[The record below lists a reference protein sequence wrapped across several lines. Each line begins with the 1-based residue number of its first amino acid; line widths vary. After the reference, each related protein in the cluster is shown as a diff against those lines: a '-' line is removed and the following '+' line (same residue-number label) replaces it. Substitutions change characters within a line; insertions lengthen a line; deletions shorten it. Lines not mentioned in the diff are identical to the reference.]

1 MENRVS
7 YILIGL
13 FVFLL
18 SFSTVGFILW
28 LGKYAQSENYNYYKV
43 ITTQSVSGLNPKA
56 PVKLRGVS
64 VGEVKDIYI
73 NTNNSEEVIALIK
86 VKENTPIKKNTHA
99 LINLQGITGLSYIE
113 LEGGTHESALLHT
126 GDKKNEYGVIR
137 TQDSIIERVD
147 KTLTNIGNKTNR
159 MLDKTDEVMSQ
170 KNLENF
176 EKILTN
182 LVEVTASMNK
192 TLEMVYSKDKKIDEV
207 LEKGK
212 EFEIAVIK
220 SADEV
225 RKMAKN
231 IGITSHATLISMQEA
246 SATTSR
252 VMGALDDKLKEGKL
266 DIDVIVREN
275 LLPFQ
280 NDLNDLRT
288 LIIETKEF
296 VSELRDSP
304 SDILFKTTDV
314 ELAPSEKEEK

>member
-13 FVFLL
+13 FVFILGL
-18 SFSTVGFILW
+18 STVGFILW
-28 LGKYAQSENYNYYKV
+28 LGKYAQSEVYSYYKV
-43 ITTQSVSGLNPKA
+43 VTTQSVSGLNPKA

-73 NTNNSEEVIALIK
+73 NSDNSEEVIVLIK
-86 VKENTPIKKNTHA
+86 VKEKTPIKEDTHA

-113 LEGGTHESALLHT
+113 LDGGTHQSALLKT
-126 GDKKNEYGVIR
+126 GKDEKSYGTIQ
-137 TQDSIIERVD
+137 THDSIIERVD
-147 KTLTNIGNKTNR
+147 KTLTVIGDKTER
-159 MLDKTDEVMSQ
+159 MLDKTDDVMSE

-176 EKILTN
+176 EKILSN
-182 LVEVTASMNK
+182 LVTVTESMNK
-192 TLEMVYSKDKKIDEV
+192 TLKMIHSKENQIDQV
-207 LEKGK
+207 LDKGK

-225 RKMAKN
+225 RKMAKG
-231 IGITSHATLISMQEA
+231 IGITSHETLVSMQEA
-246 SATTSR
+246 AETTSR
-252 VMGALDDKLKEGKL
+252 VMGALDEKIKKGTL
-266 DIDVIVREN
+266 DLDVIVREN

-288 LIIETKEF
+288 LIIESKEL

-304 SDILFKTTDV
+304 SDILFKETV
-314 ELAPSEKEEK
+314 IELAPSEEKLK

>member
-13 FVFLL
+13 FVFILGI
-18 SFSTVGFILW
+18 SAVGFILW
-28 LGKYAQSENYNYYKV
+28 LGKYAQSEQYNYYKV
-43 ITTQSVSGLNPKA
+43 ITRQSVSGLNPKA

-73 NTNNSEEVIALIK
+73 NSNNSEEVIVLIR
-86 VKENTPIKKNTHA
+86 VKEDTPVKEDTHA
-99 LINLQGITGLSYIE
+99 LINFQGITGLSYIE
-113 LEGGTHESALLHT
+113 LEGGTHSSAFLKS
-126 GDKKNEYGVIR
+126 GDDRKSYGVIR
-137 TQDSIIERVD
+137 TKDSIIERVD
-147 KTLTNIGNKTNR
+147 KTLTSIGNKTNR

-170 KNLENF
+170 TNLENF
-176 EKILTN
+176 EKILAN
-182 LVEVTASMNK
+182 LVKVTDSMNK
-192 TLEMVYSKDKKIDEV
+192 TLIMLQSKESKLDEV
-207 LEKGK
+207 LIKGK

-231 IGITSHATLISMQEA
+231 IGISSHETLISMQEA

-280 NDLNDLRT
+280 NDLYDLRT
-288 LIIETKEF
+288 LIIESKEL

-304 SDILFKTTDV
+304 SDLLFKESNLD
-314 ELAPSEKEEK
+314 LAPSEEKR

>member
-13 FVFLL
+13 FVFILGL
-18 SFSTVGFILW
+18 STVGFILW
-28 LGKYAQSENYNYYKV
+28 LGKYAQSENYHYYHV

-56 PVKLRGVS
+56 PVKFRGVS

-73 NTNNSEEVIALIK
+73 NSDNSEEVIVLIK
-86 VKENTPIKKNTHA
+86 VKEDTPVKEDTHA

-113 LEGGTHESALLHT
+113 LEGGTSKSALLKT
-126 GDKKNEYGVIR
+126 DSKNYGEIR
-137 TQDSIIERVD
+137 TKDSVIERVD
-147 KTLTNIGNKTNR
+147 KTLTMIGDKTER
-159 MLDKTDEVMSQ
+159 MLDKTDEVMSH
-170 KNLENF
+170 KNLKNF
-176 EKILTN
+176 EKILEN
-182 LVEVTASMNK
+182 LVVVTLTLNK
-192 TLEMVYSKDKKIDEV
+192 TLEMMHSKSSQIDEV
-207 LEKGK
+207 LERGK
-212 EFEIAVIK
+212 EFEIAVIQA
-220 SADEV
+220 ADEV
-225 RKMAKN
+225 KKMSKN
-231 IGITSHATLISMQEA
+231 IGISSHKTLISMQEA

-252 VMGALDDKLKEGKL
+252 VMGSLDDKLKEGKL

-304 SDILFKTTDV
+304 SDLFFKETNLD
-314 ELAPSEKEEK
+314 LAPSEEKR

>member
-13 FVFLL
+13 FVFILGL
-18 SFSTVGFILW
+18 STVGFILW
-28 LGKYAQSENYNYYKV
+28 LGKYAQSENYHYYHV

-56 PVKLRGVS
+56 PVKFRGVS

-73 NTNNSEEVIALIK
+73 NSDNSEEVIVLIK
-86 VKENTPIKKNTHA
+86 VKEDTPVKEDTHA

-113 LEGGTHESALLHT
+113 LEGGTNKSALLKT
-126 GDKKNEYGVIR
+126 DSKNYGEIR
-137 TQDSIIERVD
+137 TKDSVIERVD
-147 KTLTNIGNKTNR
+147 KTLTMIGDKTER
-159 MLDKTDEVMSQ
+159 MLDKTDEVMSH
-170 KNLENF
+170 KNLKNF
-176 EKILTN
+176 EKILEN
-182 LVEVTASMNK
+182 LVVVTLTLNK
-192 TLEMVYSKDKKIDEV
+192 TLEMMHSKSSQIDEV
-207 LEKGK
+207 LERGK
-212 EFEIAVIK
+212 EFEIAVIQA
-220 SADEV
+220 ADEV
-225 RKMAKN
+225 KKMSKN
-231 IGITSHATLISMQEA
+231 IGISSHKTLISMQEA

-252 VMGALDDKLKEGKL
+252 VMGSLDDKLKEGKL

-304 SDILFKTTDV
+304 SDLFFKETNLD
-314 ELAPSEKEEK
+314 LAPSEEKR

>member
-13 FVFLL
+13 FVFVLG
-18 SFSTVGFILW
+18 FSIVGFILW
-28 LGKYAQSENYNYYKV
+28 LGKYAHNEDYNYYKV
-43 ITTQSVSGLNPKA
+43 VTTLSVSGLNPKA

-73 NTNNSEEVIALIK
+73 NRENSEEVVALIK
-86 VKENTPIKKNTHA
+86 VKEGTPIKEDTHA

-113 LEGGTHESALLHT
+113 LEGGTHDSALLKT
-126 GDKKNEYGVIR
+126 GYLSKDYGIIK

-147 KTLTNIGNKTNR
+147 KTLTTIGNKTKKI
-159 MLDKTDEVMSQ
+159 LDKTSKVMSQ
-170 KNLENF
+170 KNLDNF
-176 EKILTN
+176 EKILAN
-182 LVEVTASMNK
+182 LVEVTKSMNK
-192 TLEMVYSKDKKIDEV
+192 TLEMIHSKDKQIDKV
-207 LEKGK
+207 LNRAH
-212 EFEIAVIK
+212 EFEVAVIQ

-225 RKMAKN
+225 KKMAANLGKS
-231 IGITSHATLISMQEA
+231 GHETLVSMQEA

-252 VMGALDDKLKEGKL
+252 VMGALDDKLNEGAL

-288 LIIETKEF
+288 LIVETKEF
-296 VSELRDSP
+296 VGELRDSP
-304 SDILFKTTDV
+304 SDILFKETNL
-314 ELAPSEKEEK
+314 EMAPSEEREK

>member
-13 FVFLL
+13 FIFILG
-18 SFSTVGFILW
+18 FSTVGAILW
-28 LGKYAQSENYNYYKV
+28 LGKYAQNENYNYYKV
-43 ITTQSVSGLNPKA
+43 ITRQSVSGLNSKA

-73 NTNNSEEVIALIK
+73 SKNNSEEVIILIK
-86 VKENTPIKKNTHA
+86 VKDDTPIKEDTHA

-113 LEGGTHESALLHT
+113 LEGGAHSSSLLKT
-126 GDKKNEYGVIR
+126 GDTEDSYGVIR
-137 TQDSIIERVD
+137 TKDSIIERVD
-147 KTLTNIGNKTNR
+147 KTLTDIGNKTKR
-159 MLDKTDEVMSQ
+159 MLDKTNEVMSQ
-170 KNLENF
+170 TNLNNF
-176 EKILTN
+176 EKILEN
-182 LVEVTASMNK
+182 LVKVTDSMNK
-192 TLEMVYSKDKKIDEV
+192 TLEMLQSKDSKLDDV
-207 LEKGK
+207 LVKGK

-231 IGITSHATLISMQEA
+231 IGISSHETLIAMQEA
-246 SATTSR
+246 SDTTSR
-252 VMGALDDKLKEGKL
+252 VMIALDDKLKEGKL

-288 LIIETKEF
+288 LIVESREL

-304 SDILFKTTDV
+304 SDILFKESKI
-314 ELAPSEKEEK
+314 ELAPSEEKR

>member
-13 FVFLL
+13 FVFILG
-18 SFSTVGFILW
+18 FSIVGSILW
-28 LGKYAQSENYNYYKV
+28 LGKYAQDENYNYYKV
-43 ITTQSVSGLNPKA
+43 VTTQSVSGLNPKA

-73 NTNNSEEVIALIK
+73 NKDNSEEVIVLIK
-86 VKENTPIKKNTHA
+86 VKEDTPIKEDTHA

-113 LEGGTHESALLHT
+113 LEGGTHASKFLKS
-126 GDKKNEYGVIR
+126 GDSKKNYGVIK
-137 TQDSIIERVD
+137 TKDSIIERVD
-147 KTLTNIGNKTNR
+147 KTLTSIGHKTNR

-176 EKILTN
+176 EKILEN
-182 LVEVTASMNK
+182 LVKVTVTLNK
-192 TLEMVYSKDKKIDEV
+192 TLEMVHSKSDQIDEV
-207 LEKGK
+207 LERGK
-212 EFEIAVIK
+212 EFEIAVTK

-225 RKMAKN
+225 RKMAKE
-231 IGITSHATLISMQEA
+231 IGISSHATLVSMQEA
-246 SATTSR
+246 SETTSR

-288 LIIETKEF
+288 LIIESKEL

-304 SDILFKTTDV
+304 SDLLFKETNLD
-314 ELAPSEKEEK
+314 LAPSEEKR

>member
-13 FVFLL
+13 FVFILG
-18 SFSTVGFILW
+18 FSAVGAILW
-28 LGKYAQSENYNYYKV
+28 LGKYAQNENYSYYNV
-43 ITTQSVSGLNPKA
+43 ITRQSVSGLNPKA

-73 NTNNSEEVIALIK
+73 NTDNSEEVIILIK
-86 VKENTPIKKNTHA
+86 VKEGTPIKEDTHA

-113 LEGGTHESALLHT
+113 LEGGTHNSNQLKT
-126 GDKKNEYGVIR
+126 GKSKKDYGVIM
-137 TQDSIIERVD
+137 TKDSIIERVD
-147 KTLTNIGNKTNR
+147 KTLTMIGNKTER
-159 MLDKTDEVMSQ
+159 MLDKTDNVMSK

-176 EKILTN
+176 EKILEN
-182 LVEVTASMNK
+182 FVTVTLTLNQ
-192 TLEMVYSKDKKIDEV
+192 TLEMMHSKSSQIDEV

-220 SADEV
+220 SANEV

-231 IGITSHATLISMQEA
+231 IGISSHETLISMQEA

-252 VMGALDDKLKEGKL
+252 VMGALDDKLREGKL

-296 VSELRDSP
+296 VGELRDSP
-304 SDILFKTTDV
+304 SDLLFKETNLD
-314 ELAPSEKEEK
+314 LAPSEEKR

>member
-7 YILIGL
+7 YIMIGL
-13 FVFLL
+13 FVFILGI
-18 SFSTVGFILW
+18 SAVGFILW
-28 LGKYAQSENYNYYKV
+28 LGKYAQSDKYNYYNV

-73 NTNNSEEVIALIK
+73 NTKNSEEVIVLIK
-86 VKENTPIKKNTHA
+86 VKEDTPVKEDTHA

-113 LEGGTHESALLHT
+113 LEGGTHGSKLLET
-126 GDKKNEYGVIR
+126 SKNGENHGVIR
-137 TQDSIIERVD
+137 TEDSIIERVD
-147 KTLTNIGNKTNR
+147 KTLTMIGDKTER
-159 MLDKTDEVMSQ
+159 MLDKTDDVMSK
-170 KNLENF
+170 KNLKNF
-176 EKILTN
+176 EKILEN
-182 LVEVTASMNK
+182 LVVVTLTLNK
-192 TLEMVYSKDKKIDEV
+192 TLDMMHSKSSKIDEV

-212 EFEIAVIK
+212 EFEIAVIEA
-220 SADEV
+220 ADEV
-225 RKMAKN
+225 KKMSKD
-231 IGITSHATLISMQEA
+231 IGISSHKTLISMQEA

-266 DIDVIVREN
+266 DIDMIVREN

-296 VSELRDSP
+296 VGELRDSP
-304 SDILFKTTDV
+304 SDLLYKETNL
-314 ELAPSEKEEK
+314 ELAPSEEIR

>member
-13 FVFLL
+13 FIFILG
-18 SFSTVGFILW
+18 FSTVGAILW
-28 LGKYAQSENYNYYKV
+28 LGKYAQNENYNYYNV

-56 PVKLRGVS
+56 PVKLRGVN

-73 NTNNSEEVIALIK
+73 NTNNSEEVIVLIK
-86 VKENTPIKKNTHA
+86 VKEDTPIKEDTHA

-113 LEGGTHESALLHT
+113 LEGGAHDSALLKT
-126 GDKKNEYGVIR
+126 GDTKETYGVIR
-137 TQDSIIERVD
+137 TKDSIIERVD
-147 KTLTNIGNKTNR
+147 KTLTDIGNKTNR
-159 MLDKTDEVMSQ
+159 MLDKTNEAMSEI
-170 KNLENF
+170 NLENF
-176 EKILTN
+176 EKILVN
-182 LVEVTASMNK
+182 LVKVTESMNK
-192 TLEMVYSKDKKIDEV
+192 TLMMLQSKESKIDSV
-207 LEKGK
+207 LMKGK

-231 IGITSHATLISMQEA
+231 IGISSHKTLISMQEA
-246 SATTSR
+246 SETTSR
-252 VMGALDDKLKEGKL
+252 VMIALDDKLKEGKL

-288 LIIETKEF
+288 LIIESKEL
-296 VSELRDSP
+296 VAELRDSP
-304 SDILFKTTDV
+304 SDILFKESNI
-314 ELAPSEKEEK
+314 ELAPSEEKR

>member
-13 FVFLL
+13 FVFILG
-18 SFSTVGFILW
+18 FSTIGFVLW
-28 LGKYAQSENYNYYKV
+28 LGKYAQNDVYSYYNV

-73 NTNNSEEVIALIK
+73 NNKNSEEVIVLIK
-86 VKENTPIKKNTHA
+86 VKDKTPIKEDTYA

-113 LEGGTHESALLHT
+113 LNGGTNESKLLKT
-126 GDKKNEYGVIR
+126 GDEKTEYGVIQ
-137 TQDSIIERVD
+137 TKDSIIERVD
-147 KTLTNIGNKTNR
+147 KTLTNIGSKTER
-159 MLDKTDEVMSQ
+159 MLDKTNDVMSE
-170 KNLENF
+170 KNLKNF
-176 EKILTN
+176 EKILSN
-182 LVEVTASMNK
+182 LVNVTESMNK
-192 TLEMVYSKDKKIDEV
+192 TLTMLHSKSDKIDQV

-252 VMGALDDKLKEGKL
+252 VMGALDSKLKQGTL
-266 DIDVIVREN
+266 DIDVIIREN

-288 LIIETKEF
+288 LIIESKEL
-296 VSELRDSP
+296 VSDLRNSP
-304 SDILFKTTDV
+304 SDILFKETDI
-314 ELAPSEKEEK
+314 ELAPSEENPK

>member
-13 FVFLL
+13 FVFILG
-18 SFSTVGFILW
+18 FSTVGFVLW

-43 ITTQSVSGLNPKA
+43 VTTQSVSGLNPKA
-56 PVKLRGVS
+56 PVKLQGVN

-73 NTNNSEEVIALIK
+73 NKDNSEEVIVLIK
-86 VKENTPIKKNTHA
+86 VEENTPIKEDTHA

-113 LEGGTHESALLHT
+113 LEGSTHKSERLKT
-126 GDKKNEYGVIR
+126 GEDEKDYGVIK
-137 TQDSIIERVD
+137 TKDSIVERVD
-147 KTLTNIGNKTNR
+147 KTLTSIGNKTNR

-176 EKILTN
+176 EKILEN
-182 LVEVTASMNK
+182 LVKVTASMNK
-192 TLEMVYSKDKKIDEV
+192 TLEVLQSKESQIDEV
-207 LEKGK
+207 LQKGK
-212 EFEIAVIK
+212 KFEIAIIK

-231 IGITSHATLISMQEA
+231 IGISSHETLISMQEA

-252 VMGALDDKLKEGKL
+252 VMGTLDDKLKEGKL
-266 DIDVIVREN
+266 DIDNIIREN

-288 LIIETKEF
+288 LIIESKEL
-296 VSELRDSP
+296 VAQLRDSP
-304 SDILFKTTDV
+304 SDILFKESTI
-314 ELAPSEKEEK
+314 ELAPSEEKR

>member
-13 FVFLL
+13 FVFILG
-18 SFSTVGFILW
+18 FSTIGSILW
-28 LGKYAQSENYNYYKV
+28 LGKYAQSENYNYYHV

-73 NTNNSEEVIALIK
+73 NSDNSEEVIVLIK
-86 VKENTPIKKNTHA
+86 VKEDMPIKEDTYA

-113 LEGGTHESALLHT
+113 LEGGTHKSALLKT
-126 GDKKNEYGVIR
+126 DNKNYGVIR
-137 TQDSIIERVD
+137 TEDSIIERVD
-147 KTLTNIGNKTNR
+147 KALTMIGNKTER
-159 MLDKTDEVMSQ
+159 MLDKTDDVMSH

-176 EKILTN
+176 EKILEN
-182 LVEVTASMNK
+182 LVTVTLTLNK
-192 TLEMVYSKDKKIDEV
+192 TLEMMHSKSSQIDDV

-212 EFEIAVIK
+212 EFEIAVIE
-220 SADEV
+220 AANEV
-225 RKMAKN
+225 KRMSKN
-231 IGITSHATLISMQEA
+231 IGISSHETLMSMQEA

-252 VMGALDDKLKEGKL
+252 VMTALDDKLKEGKL
-266 DIDVIVREN
+266 DIDVIIREN

-304 SDILFKTTDV
+304 SDLLFKETNL
-314 ELAPSEKEEK
+314 ELAPSEEMRK

>member
-13 FVFLL
+13 FVFIL
-18 SFSTVGFILW
+18 GFATIGFVLW
-28 LGKYAQSENYNYYKV
+28 LGKYAQSEVYNYYKV
-43 ITTQSVSGLNPKA
+43 VTTQSVSGLNPKA

-73 NTNNSEEVIALIK
+73 NSDNSEEVIVLIK
-86 VKENTPIKKNTHA
+86 VKEKTPIKEDTHA

-113 LEGGTHESALLHT
+113 LDGGTNESALLKT
-126 GDKKNEYGVIR
+126 GKDEESYGVIK
-137 TQDSIIERVD
+137 TKDSIIERVD
-147 KTLTNIGNKTNR
+147 KTLTTIGNKTER
-159 MLDKTDEVMSQ
+159 MLDKTDAVMS
-170 KNLENF
+170 KENLENF
-176 EKILTN
+176 EKILSN
-182 LVEVTASMNK
+182 LVKVTESMDK
-192 TLEMVYSKDKKIDEV
+192 TLKMIHSKENKLDQV

-212 EFEIAVIK
+212 EFEVAVVK

-225 RKMAKN
+225 RKMAKG
-231 IGITSHATLISMQEA
+231 IGITSHETLISMQEA
-246 SATTSR
+246 AQTTSR
-252 VMGALDDKLKEGKL
+252 VMGALDDKLKKGTL

-288 LIIETKEF
+288 LIIETKEL

-304 SDILFKTTDV
+304 SDILFKESTI
-314 ELAPSEKEEK
+314 ESAPSEENPK

>member
-13 FVFLL
+13 FVFIL
-18 SFSTVGFILW
+18 SFSIVGFILW

-73 NTNNSEEVIALIK
+73 NTENSEEVIVLIK
-86 VKENTPIKKNTHA
+86 VKENTPIKEDTHA

-113 LEGGTHESALLHT
+113 LEGGEHESALLKT
-126 GDKKNEYGVIR
+126 DDSSNEYGVIR
-137 TQDSIIERVD
+137 TKDSIIERVD
-147 KTLTNIGNKTNR
+147 KTLTNIGSKTNI
-159 MLDKTDEVMSQ
+159 MLDKTNEVMSQ
-170 KNLENF
+170 ENLENF
-176 EKILTN
+176 EKILSN

-192 TLEMVYSKDKKIDEV
+192 TLEMVHSKEKKIDDV

-212 EFEIAVIK
+212 EFEQAVID

-231 IGITSHATLISMQEA
+231 IGITSHDTLISMQEA

-280 NDLNDLRT
+280 NDLNDLRS

-304 SDILFKTTDV
+304 SDILFKETDI
-314 ELAPSEKEEK
+314 ELAPSEKENK

>member
-13 FVFLL
+13 FVFIL
-18 SFSTVGFILW
+18 SFSIVGFILW

-73 NTNNSEEVIALIK
+73 NTENSVEVVVLIK
-86 VKENTPIKKNTHA
+86 VKENTPIKKDTHA

-113 LEGGTHESALLHT
+113 LEGGEHASSLLKT
-126 GDKKNEYGVIR
+126 GDSSNEYGVIR
-137 TQDSIIERVD
+137 TKDSIIERVD
-147 KTLTNIGNKTNR
+147 KTLTNIGSKTTK
-159 MLDKTDEVMSQ
+159 MLDKTNEVMSQ

-176 EKILTN
+176 EKILAN
-182 LVEVTASMNK
+182 LVDVTISMNK

-212 EFEIAVIK
+212 EFEQAVID

-231 IGITSHATLISMQEA
+231 IGITSHDTLISMQEA

-280 NDLNDLRT
+280 NDLNDLRS

-296 VSELRDSP
+296 VGELRDSP
-304 SDILFKTTDV
+304 SDILFKETSI
-314 ELAPSEKEEK
+314 ELAPSEKEIR

>member
-13 FVFLL
+13 FVFILG
-18 SFSTVGFILW
+18 FSTVGFILW
-28 LGKYAQSENYNYYKV
+28 LGKYAQSEDYNYYKV

-56 PVKLRGVS
+56 PVKLQGVS

-73 NTNNSEEVIALIK
+73 NTSNSEEVVVLVK
-86 VKENTPIKKNTHA
+86 VKEDTPIKENTHA

-113 LEGGTHESALLHT
+113 LEGGTHESKRLKT
-126 GDKKNEYGVIR
+126 SKDEEEYGVIR

-159 MLDKTDEVMSQ
+159 MLDKTDEVMSH

-176 EKILTN
+176 EKILAN

-192 TLEMVYSKDKKIDEV
+192 TLEILHSKEDQIDEV
-207 LEKGK
+207 LQKGK

-231 IGITSHATLISMQEA
+231 IGISSHATLVSMQEA

-252 VMGALDDKLKEGKL
+252 VMRALDDKLKEGSL
-266 DIDVIVREN
+266 DIDDIVREN

-288 LIIETKEF
+288 LIVESKEL
-296 VSELRDSP
+296 VAELRDSP
-304 SDILFKTTDV
+304 SDILFKETNLD
-314 ELAPSEKEEK
+314 LAPSEEKR

>member
-13 FVFLL
+13 FVFILG
-18 SFSTVGFILW
+18 FSTVGFVLW
-28 LGKYAQSENYNYYKV
+28 LGKYAQSENYHYYKV

-73 NTNNSEEVIALIK
+73 NSNNSEEVVVLIK
-86 VKENTPIKKNTHA
+86 VKEDTPIKEDTHA

-113 LEGGTHESALLHT
+113 LEGGEHESKQLKT
-126 GDKKNEYGVIR
+126 GKDDNEYGVIR

-159 MLDKTDEVMSQ
+159 MLDKTNEVMSQ
-170 KNLENF
+170 ENLENF
-176 EKILTN
+176 EKILAN
-182 LVEVTASMNK
+182 LVEVTAAMSK
-192 TLEMVYSKDKKIDEV
+192 TLEMVYSKDKQIDEV
-207 LEKGK
+207 LQKGK

-231 IGITSHATLISMQEA
+231 IGISSHETLISMQEA
-246 SATTSR
+246 SATTTR
-252 VMGALDDKLKEGKL
+252 VMSALDDKLKEGKL

-304 SDILFKTTDV
+304 SDLFFKETNLD
-314 ELAPSEKEEK
+314 LAPSEEKR

>member
-1 MENRVS
+1 MENRAS

-13 FVFLL
+13 FVFILG
-18 SFSTVGFILW
+18 FSGVGAILW
-28 LGKYAQSENYNYYKV
+28 LGKYAQSENYNYYNV
-43 ITTQSVSGLNPKA
+43 ITRQSVSGLNPKA

-73 NTNNSEEVIALIK
+73 NKDNSEEVIVLIK
-86 VKENTPIKKNTHA
+86 VKEDTPIKEDTHA

-113 LEGGTHESALLHT
+113 LEGGTHDS
-126 GDKKNEYGVIR
+126 KKLKTSKKEKDYGVIW
-137 TQDSIIERVD
+137 TKDSIIERVD

-159 MLDKTDEVMSQ
+159 MLDKTDEVMSE

-176 EKILTN
+176 EKILAN
-182 LVEVTASMNK
+182 LVEVTSSMNK
-192 TLEMVYSKDKKIDEV
+192 TLLMLHSKEEHIDEV
-207 LEKGK
+207 LQKGK

-225 RKMAKN
+225 RKMARE
-231 IGITSHATLISMQEA
+231 IGISSHETLVSMQEA

-288 LIIETKEF
+288 LIVESKEL
-296 VSELRDSP
+296 VTELRDSP
-304 SDILFKTTDV
+304 SDLFFKESNLD
-314 ELAPSEKEEK
+314 LAPSEEMR